1 MITATTLTTKKVK
14 RLALFSALS
23 AKAASGDVIVVEK
36 FDCPEFKTKTMVGML
51 NAVGATG
58 KSLLV
63 APEVD
68 KKVVK
73 SAANIPGVKTTLA
86 TTLNVYDVLDAGKF
100 VISVDAA
107 KKLEEVF
114 A

>member
-1 MITATTLTTKKVK
+1 M
-14 RLALFSALS
+14 FSALS
-23 AKAASGDVIVVEK
+23 AKAASGDLIVVEK
-36 FDCPEFKTKTMVGML
+36 FDVPEFKTKTVVGML
-51 NAVGATG
+51 KAVGAEG

-73 SAANIPGVKTTLA
+73 SASNIPGVKTTLA
-86 TTLNVYDVLDAGKF
+86 TALNVYDILNARKF